1 MNYNS
6 MTDLELL
13 HYLDIYSDDPLIR
26 RLVDVLGKTRG
37 ALLTDLENAGMDP
50 DTWMFRTDWQ
60 SMYPGDYIIHLEKQ
74 LQYSEEELSGLQYR
88 YDDLLEDRDRLKTR
102 SIMDFVEE
110 VKQEQRA
117 NQELVRESVATVQAF
132 KKENE
137 RLKEQIDMWGRMN
150 QPERKLS

>member
-1 MNYNS
+1 

-26 RLVDVLGKTRG
+26 RIIGVISRTRG
-37 ALLTDLENAGMDP
+37 ALLDDLEHAGMDP
-50 DTWMFRTDWQ
+50 DTWTFRTDWQ
-60 SMYPGDYIIHLEKQ
+60 SMYPGEYIESLRSEVKNT
-74 LQYSEEELSGLQYR
+74 EEELSGLRYR
-88 YDDLLEDRDRLKTR
+88 YEDLEEERDRLKTR
-102 SIMDFVEE
+102 NIMDFIEE

-117 NQELVRESVATVQAF
+117 NQELVKEAMGTVHAF

-150 QPERKLS
+150 RVA

>member
-13 HYLDIYSDDPLIR
+13 HYLDIYSDDPLTR
-26 RLVDVLGKTRG
+26 RLVDVLGRTRG

-60 SMYPGDYIIHLEKQ
+60 SMYPGDYIIHLESQ
-74 LQYSEEELSGLQYR
+74 LRHTEEELSGLQYK
-88 YDDLLEDRDRLKTR
+88 YDDLEEERDRLKTR

-117 NQELVRESVATVQAF
+117 NQDLVKEAMTTVQAF

-137 RLKEQIDMWGRMN
+137 RLKEQIDMWGRLN
-150 QPERKLS
+150 KV

>member
-26 RLVDVLGKTRG
+26 RLVNVLAKTRG
-37 ALLTDLENAGMDP
+37 ALITDLENAGMDP
-50 DTWMFRTDWQ
+50 DTWMFKTDWQ
-60 SMYPGDYIIHLEKQ
+60 SMYPGDYIIQIRRE
-74 LQYSEEELSGLQYR
+74 LQDTEEELSGLQYR
-88 YDDLLEDRDRLKTR
+88 YDDLLEERDRLKAR
-102 SIMDFVEE
+102 GIIDFIEE

-117 NQELVRESVATVQAF
+117 NQDLVKEAMTTVQAF

-137 RLKEQIDMWGRMN
+137 RLKEQIDMWGRLN
-150 QPERKLS
+150 KV

>member
-26 RLVDVLGKTRG
+26 RLVDVLGRTRG
-37 ALLTDLENAGMDP
+37 ALLDDLENAGMDP
-50 DTWMFRTDWQ
+50 DTWMFKTEWQ
-60 SMYPGDYIIHLEKQ
+60 SMYPGDYIIHLESQ
-74 LQYSEEELSGLQYR
+74 LRHTEDELSALQYK
-88 YDDLLEDRDRLKTR
+88 YDDLKEDRDRLKTR

-117 NQELVRESVATVQAF
+117 NQELVKEAMGTVHAF

-150 QPERKLS
+150 QREKERS

>member
-26 RLVDVLGKTRG
+26 RIIGVISRTRG
-37 ALLTDLENAGMDP
+37 ALLDDLEHAGMDP

-60 SMYPGDYIIHLEKQ
+60 SMYPGEYIIHLEKQ
-74 LQYSEEELSGLQYR
+74 LQYSEEELSGLQYKHE
-88 YDDLLEDRDRLKTR
+88 DLEEEYNRLKTR

-117 NQELVRESVATVQAF
+117 NQDLVKEAMTTVQAF

-137 RLKEQIDMWGRMN
+137 RLKEQIDMWGRLN
-150 QPERKLS
+150 KV

>member
-26 RLVDVLGKTRG
+26 RLVDVLSKTRG
-37 ALLTDLENAGMDP
+37 ALISDLENAGMDP
-50 DTWMFRTDWQ
+50 DTWMFKTDWQ
-60 SMYPGDYIIHLEKQ
+60 SMYPGDYIIHLETQ
-74 LQYSEEELSGLQYR
+74 LRHVEEELSGLQYKH
-88 YDDLLEDRDRLKTR
+88 DDLEEEYDRLKTR

-117 NQELVRESVATVQAF
+117 NQELVKEAMGTVQAF

-137 RLKEQIDMWGRMN
+137 RLKEQIDMWAKMN
-150 QPERKLS
+150 QPERKLA

>member
-26 RLVDVLGKTRG
+26 RVVSVISRTRG
-37 ALLTDLENAGMDP
+37 ALLDDLEHAGMDP
-50 DTWMFRTDWQ
+50 DTWMFKTDWQ
-60 SMYPGDYIIHLEKQ
+60 SMYPGDYIIDLRNQ
-74 LQYSEEELSGLQYR
+74 LQHAEEELSGLQYR
-88 YDDLLEDRDRLKTR
+88 YEDLEEERDRLKTR
-102 SIMDFVEE
+102 NIMNFIEE

-117 NQELVRESVATVQAF
+117 NQDLVKEAMTTVQAF

-137 RLKEQIDMWGRMN
+137 RLKEQIDMWGRLN
-150 QPERKLS
+150 KV

>member
-26 RLVDVLGKTRG
+26 RLVDVLGRTRG
-37 ALLTDLENAGMDP
+37 GLITDLENAGMNP
-50 DTWMFRTDWQ
+50 DTWMFKTDWQ
-60 SMYPGDYIIHLEKQ
+60 SMYPGDYIIHLETQ
-74 LQYSEEELSGLQYR
+74 LRHTEEELSGLQYK
-88 YDDLLEDRDRLKTR
+88 YDDLEEEYNRLKTR

-110 VKQEQRA
+110 VKQEQQA

-150 QPERKLS
+150 RVT

>member
-6 MTDLELL
+6 MTDAELL
-13 HYLDIYSDDPLIR
+13 HYLDIYNDDPLIR
-26 RLVDVLGKTRG
+26 RLVDVMSNTQG
-37 ALLTDLENAGMDP
+37 ALLSDLENAGMDP

-60 SMYPGDYIIHLEKQ
+60 RMYPGEYIIHLESQ
-74 LQYSEEELSGLQYR
+74 LRHVEEELSGLQYK
-88 YDDLLEDRDRLKTR
+88 YDDLEEERDRLKTR

-137 RLKEQIDMWGRMN
+137 RLKEQIDMWGRLN
-150 QPERKLS
+150 KV

>member
-6 MTDLELL
+6 MTDSELL

-37 ALLTDLENAGMDP
+37 ALLTDLENAGMNP
-50 DTWMFRTDWQ
+50 DTWMFKTDWQ
-60 SMYPGDYIIHLEKQ
+60 SMYPGDYIIHLETQ
-74 LQYSEEELSGLQYR
+74 LRHSEEELSGLEYK
-88 YDDLLEDRDRLKTR
+88 YDDLQEEYDRLKTR

-110 VKQEQRA
+110 VKQEQQA
-117 NQELVRESVATVQAF
+117 NQELVRESMVTVQAF
-132 KKENE
+132 KKEND

-150 QPERKLS
+150 KV